1 MKKCAA
7 LYFVISLFLISCM
20 QYASD
25 SDADVRVTLPG
36 NPGSRAAQYT
46 SNDISSYEVIITNE
60 GGEPTAKTG
69 APGETIYFE
78 RVSVG
83 QITVDVFAL
92 DESDYV
98 GAHGSTTATVKKDQ
112 TTDVNIAASLLY
124 KSDFFISGE
133 DGAWLAQYS
142 AYFKKDAKFKSYR
155 NDVQFSASA
164 TDGTSVRLVNS
175 DIPYVYVN
183 SIEPFAI
190 NSSNSNTALKFSAKA
205 SEPTTV
211 NFYFQ
216 DTEHEPLGIVRQC
229 ELGTGFNEYTIPIPA
244 RQETLGG
251 DVTSDPVSWRG
262 ILRAAVSSGNGTV
275 TIQKPEL
282 DANAAS
288 TSGLNPTCYPPNTAG
303 VKVSEG
309 NETSYY
315 SFTFSDTQA
324 YGGLCGLY
332 TEPSR
337 IPTNASISGTSTAE
351 NVTITFYLYT
361 LKNGIQQIG
370 SSTTTANG
378 FYFSF
383 EPDIEMFADNYEFAA
398 VLFRVSKPMTVQITD
413 FSFS

>member
-1 MKKCAA
+1 MKKFTVSF
-7 LYFVISLFLISCM
+7 FVISLFLMSCM
-20 QYASD
+20 QHASD
-25 SDADVRVTLPG
+25 PDADVRVTLPG
-36 NPGSRAAQYT
+36 NSDSRAAQYT
-46 SNDISSYEVIITNE
+46 LSDISSYEVIITNE
-60 GGEPTAKTG
+60 DGEPTAKTG

-78 RVSVG
+78 RISVG

-92 DESDYV
+92 DESDYA
-98 GAHGSTTATVKKDQ
+98 GAHGSTTATVKKDE

-133 DGAWLAQYS
+133 DGAWFAQYS

-155 NDVQFSASA
+155 NDVEFSASA

-183 SIEPFAI
+183 DITKYSV
-190 NSSNSNTALKFSAKA
+190 NSSNTALKFSAKA
-205 SEPTTV
+205 SEPTAV

-229 ELGTGFNEYTIPIPA
+229 ELGTDFNEYTIHIPV
-244 RQETLGG
+244 RQKTSGG
-251 DVTSDPVSWRG
+251 GVTSDPVSWRG

-282 DANAAS
+282 DASAAS
-288 TSGLNPTCYPPNTAG
+288 DSEWNPTCYPPNTAG
-303 VKVSEG
+303 VKVSED

-332 TEPSR
+332 TEPSG
-337 IPTNASISGTSTAE
+337 IPTNASISGGPSTAE

-361 LKNGIQQIG
+361 LKNGIQEIG
-370 SSTTTANG
+370 ITTTTANG

-383 EPDIEMFADNYEFAA
+383 IPDIEMFADNYEFAA
-398 VLFRVSKPMTVQITD
+398 VLFRVSEPTTVQITD